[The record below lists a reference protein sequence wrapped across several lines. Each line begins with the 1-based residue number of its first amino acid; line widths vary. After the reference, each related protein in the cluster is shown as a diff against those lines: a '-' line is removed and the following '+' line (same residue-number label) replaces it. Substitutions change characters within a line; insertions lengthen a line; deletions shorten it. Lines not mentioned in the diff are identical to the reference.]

1 MSVRTDNDFAFGS
14 RTGEIAPLVRP
25 VITTRQQA
33 YRTIAW
39 LEFMAE
45 VNTLPDETPASTLD
59 EVREAIRN
67 T

>member
-14 RTGEIAPLVRP
+14 RPGEIAPLVRP
-25 VITTRQQA
+25 VITTKQQA
-33 YRTIAW
+33 YRVAVYVE
-39 LEFMAE
+39 LMAE
-45 VNTLPDETPASTLD
+45 GLPDEDPASTLD